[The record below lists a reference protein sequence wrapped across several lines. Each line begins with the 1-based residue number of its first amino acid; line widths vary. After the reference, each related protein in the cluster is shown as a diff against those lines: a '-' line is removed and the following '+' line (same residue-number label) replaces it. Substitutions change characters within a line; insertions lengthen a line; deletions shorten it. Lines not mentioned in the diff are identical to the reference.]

1 MLPPQTAASS
11 YQWGQLFDLTRRQ
24 GAASVYV
31 SPQDQLL
38 MTQEISALAY
48 RYALWPFTFETTPL
62 GSIQCQNL
70 VQDYAQPDDLYLLSR
85 AWFYVPTLNTGSN
98 TGTLPPYA
106 DPSAQ
111 AQVAA
116 QLSASY
122 VGGISSGSPVACIWP
137 TSGSLDVLKRLPMN
151 LYPRAFTGIRA
162 ITQQPNQKVVRL
174 DWATMVPS
182 SQPYSLELEYQPVR
196 PPVSAMTEYCWFP
209 DAYMSIATEG
219 ILYKLYRFNND
230 PRAGTA
236 SYSQGG
242 AVSYSGQLAV
252 WMGSMESAAAAERS
266 GAVDQLS
273 PSDSIGSGYSNSG
286 GYWFA

>member
-1 MLPPQTAASS
+1 MLPAQTAASS
-11 YQWGQLFDLTRRQ
+11 YQWGQLFDLTRRM
-24 GAASVYV
+24 GAASVAV

-38 MTQEISALAY
+38 ITQEISALAY
-48 RYALWPFTFETTPL
+48 QYALWPFTLETTPL

-70 VQDYAQPDDLYLLSR
+70 RQDYAQPDDLYRLCR
-85 AWFYVPTLNTGSN
+85 AWFYVPTLNAGGT

-111 AQVAA
+111 ALVAA
-116 QLSASY
+116 QLSANY
-122 VGGISSGSPVACIWP
+122 VGSISSDSPSACIWP
-137 TSGSLDVLKRLPMN
+137 ASGSLDVVKRLPMN
-151 LYPRAFTGIRA
+151 LYPRGFGSIRA

-174 DWATMVPS
+174 DWATAVS
-182 SQPYSLELEYQPVR
+182 LSQPYSLELEYQPIR

-209 DAYMSIATEG
+209 DAYMSMATEG

-230 PRAGTA
+230 PRAGTV
-236 SYSQGG
+236 SYSEGG
-242 AVSYSGQLAV
+242 AISYSGQLAV
-252 WMGSMESAAAAERS
+252 WMGSLKSAAGAERAGS
-266 GAVDQLS
+266 VDQLS